1 MRTLLTF
8 LLLVCFGTTQA
19 AAVDCPMAPAP
30 AGQDA
35 SAPHHAS
42 HHAGHGAAHTHPDA
56 PSSNH
61 DHHPLQHA
69 STGCGIAMSCGVS
82 ALPAAHALALSHGTA
97 SAARAAVARSEYASH
112 HPATEPPP
120 PRHPS
125 A

>member
-19 AAVDCPMAPAP
+19 AAVDCPMAAAP

-35 SAPHHAS
+35 SAPHHAG
-42 HHAGHGAAHTHPDA
+42 HAATHTPPDA
-56 PSSNH
+56 PSP
-61 DHHPLQHA
+61 DRGHHPLQHA
-69 STGCGIAMSCGVS
+69 TTGCGIAMSCGVS

-97 SAARAAVARSEYASH
+97 SAGSAAVARSEYASH

-120 PRHPS
+120 PRLPS